1 MKDFDDIFK
10 QRLEDYEM
18 KLPSSDRDD
27 FLNRKATRERYARRR
42 RTYLS
47 IAVGLPAVAAII
59 MALVFTISL
68 LSKQDDV
75 PVDNTQIP
83 AVQEQVNP
91 AQSNEGI
98 AEDDA
103 DILDCTDGV
112 VEYVTLDLDG
122 DDDWGKPMES
132 AQKSQAP
139 GEEDVYMVVEESPE
153 FPGGTNAL
161 MGYLRDNMVIPDSCW
176 ENNIQGRVLVTFIVE
191 KDGSITKPV
200 VVKSVNH
207 LLDAEAL
214 RLVSA
219 MPKWKPGRQNGQA
232 QRVKFTI
239 PINFRLDYYKNRTK
253 ATATESAVED
263 IMASTKDKT
272 F

>member
-10 QRLEDYEM
+10 ERLDDYEM
-18 KLPSSDRDD
+18 KLPTMDQQSFWD
-27 FLNRKATRERYARRR
+27 RKAVRERAARRR
-42 RTYLS
+42 RNILTA
-47 IAVGLPAVAAII
+47 AVGLPAVAAVLIAI
-59 MALVFTISL
+59 MMTINL
-68 LSKQDDV
+68 LSRNNATPPENPELTIVQQQSDKPDT
-75 PVDNTQIP
+75 DNT
-83 AVQEQVNP
+83 VQWITIDN
-91 AQSNEGI
+91 
-98 AEDDA
+98 
-103 DILDCTDGV
+103 
-112 VEYVTLDLDG
+112 DG
-122 DDDWGKPMES
+122 DLGETMEK
-132 AQKSQAP
+132 AQLSESP

-161 MGYLRDNMVIPDSCW
+161 MGYLRDNMVIPDSCR

>member
-10 QRLEDYEM
+10 QRLEGYEM
-18 KLPSSDRDD
+18 KLPDTDRDA
-27 FLNRKATRERYARRR
+27 FLNRQATRERFARRR

-68 LSKQDDV
+68 FSKQDDV
-75 PVDNTQIP
+75 PVNNTQTP
-83 AVQEQVNP
+83 AVQEQVIP
-91 AQSNEGI
+91 AQGNEGI

-103 DILDCTDGV
+103 DIMICIDGDDHW
-112 VEYVTLDLDG
+112 VTLDG
-122 DDDWGKPMES
+122 DDDWGKPMETS
-132 AQKSQAP
+132 VLSQSP
-139 GEEDVYMVVEESPE
+139 GEEDVFLVVEESPE

-161 MGYLRDNMVIPDSCW
+161 MGYLRDNMVIPDSCR

-239 PINFRLDYYKNRTK
+239 PINFRFDYYKNRTK

>member
-10 QRLEDYEM
+10 QRLEGYEM
-18 KLPSSDRDD
+18 KLPDTDRDA
-27 FLNRKATRERYARRR
+27 FLNRQATRERFARRR

-47 IAVGLPAVAAII
+47 IAVGLPAAAAII

-75 PVDNTQIP
+75 PVDNTP
-83 AVQEQVNP
+83 TPDHQEQVTPVQN
-91 AQSNEGI
+91 NDVIEG
-98 AEDDA
+98 DDA
-103 DILDCTDGV
+103 DILVCIDS
-112 VEYVTLDLDG
+112 
-122 DDDWGKPMES
+122 DDDWGKPIES

-139 GEEDVYMVVEESPE
+139 GEEDVFMVVEESPE
-153 FPGGTNAL
+153 FPGGINAL
-161 MGYLRDNMVIPDSCW
+161 MGYLRDNMVVPDSCR

-191 KDGSITKPV
+191 KDGSITKPE
-200 VVKSVNH
+200 VVKSVH
-207 LLDAEAL
+207 PILDAEAL

-219 MPKWKPGRQNGQA
+219 MPKWKPGRQNGEV
-232 QRVKFTI
+232 QRVKYTI
-239 PINFRLDYYKNRTK
+239 PVNFRKDYYKNLAIP
-253 ATATESAVED
+253 ATDAVIEED